1 MGRTSEKSNTFW
13 QFLRVGAIDFLMYF
27 KISHAVYF
35 FILKKYS
42 SNIRHITSF
51 EQSISIKQKIQ
62 KETLVIAFLYHSYER
77 RHKTRRKI
85 HTIFISSQKYALPKV
100 KSFTCT
106 GKYLVFYQTYC
117 STHPT
122 RKCWNL
128 VFKWVLSVLLVIKKR
143 LTRLFMHVCVR
154 EVRERKIVFTFP

>member
-1 MGRTSEKSNTFW
+1 M
-13 QFLRVGAIDFLMYF
+13 
-27 KISHAVYF
+27 
-35 FILKKYS
+35 
-42 SNIRHITSF
+42 TSF

-77 RHKTRRKI
+77 RHKTRRKNY
-85 HTIFISSQKYALPKV
+85 TIFISSQKYALSKV

-128 VFKWVLSVLLVIKKR
+128 VFK
-143 LTRLFMHVCVR
+143 
-154 EVRERKIVFTFP
+154 